1 MRVGL
6 FYEWPNPELRDW
18 KQVFD
23 ESIEQIQLAEEL
35 GFDFVLVAEHHFS
48 NYGMSPSPLL
58 QALAIAERTKSIKIG
73 TGVLVLPVWQPL
85 RVAEEVAVLDN
96 LTNGRFICGI
106 GRGYQ
111 SHEFGRFGVTSGDSR
126 QRFNECLDIM
136 IEAWTNTGSF
146 TYEGEYH
153 SVPSPVTV
161 WPKPLQKPYPPMWLA
176 GTSADTLRL
185 AAERDMPPIVSGYTA
200 AAGVAEAVATLLP
213 LRKDS
218 GRSTDEWDLGIQAIS
233 MVCDTEQ
240 EARECLKYARWQNRA
255 NRSLGRADVVD
266 GSATAIPY
274 EGEPSQEKF
283 WDMLYYGKPDRV
295 IEKYTAIGEAGATF
309 VSSWMMLGGI
319 PHEKVMRSITLM
331 GREVLPAIRDVR
343 PRPGLAE
350 EALARAAS
358 ADAIQKMGP
367 PPAD

>member
-18 KQVFD
+18 KQFFE

-58 QALAIAERTKSIKIG
+58 QALAIAERTKTIKIG

-213 LRKDS
+213 LRKDA

-240 EARECLKYARWQNRA
+240 EARDCLKYARWQNRA

-274 EGEPSQEKF
+274 EGEPSDEKF
-283 WDMLYYGKPDRV
+283 WDMLYYGKPDRL